1 MGVYFIDLTPQVV
14 VTFSDIRDVKSEVVK
29 FRENFKERK
38 QMIIYMAALSSSL
51 FSLKD
56 TDLTSFMVF
65 A

>member
-14 VTFSDIRDVKSEVVK
+14 MTFSVIRDVKSEIVK

-38 QMIIYMAALSSSL
+38 QISTYMAALSSSL
-51 FSLKD
+51 FNLKD